1 VSVYSVLDQVW
12 DTKNFNVGGGA
23 AAAVAG
29 AMAAGLVGMVA
40 RLSTGK
46 DSELIDERYE
56 EIAAEMD
63 FLCQE
68 LQAGA
73 KEDEK
78 AFLGM
83 RDAFRLPKS
92 SDDDKAKR
100 RAAIEEAA
108 IVAAEVP
115 LENARKAAK
124 VLERC
129 RELKGRSNSSAAS
142 DLEIGDM
149 LCRVAIRSC
158 ALNIDANLP
167 LVKAHGRAKPL
178 QEASAELK
186 VLVE

>member
-1 VSVYSVLDQVW
+1 MSVYSVLDQIW

-23 AAAVAG
+23 ASATAG

-40 RLSTGK
+40 RLSIGK
-46 DSELIDERYE
+46 DGELKDERYE
-56 EIAAEMD
+56 EIAVEMD
-63 FLCQE
+63 SLCRE

-73 KEDEK
+73 EEDEK

-100 RAAIEEAA
+100 RAAIEDAA
-108 IVAAEVP
+108 IMAAEVP
-115 LENARKAAK
+115 LENARKAAE

-149 LCRVAIRSC
+149 LCRVAIRGC

-167 LVKAHGRAKPL
+167 LVRTQDRAEPL
-178 QEASAELK
+178 QKASSELK
-186 VLVE
+186 ALVE